1 MKKKIYFKKKNN
13 IFYLILILTIII
25 ASLLYFLLFFIS
37 INKPYFKI
45 VNNINEYY
53 YIPIDKG
60 GEKIKYLNK
69 KSINNDYNTDYQ
81 NDSKNNNFVNLAFTI
96 QIYSNPNLILV
107 KKYKE
112 NFIKLKKEIIDEN
125 DLNIISIK
133 SDIGTDYFLTFKNF
147 SMKKDALNFCNN
159 FHIFN
164 ECIIIN
170 PSDL

>member
-13 IFYLILILTIII
+13 VFYLIIILIIII
-25 ASLLYFLLFFIS
+25 ASLLYLLLFFIS
-37 INKPYFKI
+37 INKPYFNI

-53 YIPIDKG
+53 YIPLDKG

-69 KSINNDYNTDYQ
+69 KSINNDYNTDYK
-81 NDSKNNNFVNLAFTI
+81 NNSKNNNFVNLAFTI

-159 FHIFN
+159 FNIFN

>member
-13 IFYLILILTIII
+13 IFYLIIILIII
-25 ASLLYFLLFFIS
+25 ITSLLYLLLFFIS
-37 INKPYFKI
+37 INKPYFNI

-53 YIPIDKG
+53 YIPLDKG

-69 KSINNDYNTDYQ
+69 KSINNDYNTDYK
-81 NDSKNNNFVNLAFTI
+81 NNSINNNFVNLAFTI
-96 QIYSNPNLILV
+96 QIYSNPDLILV

>member
-13 IFYLILILTIII
+13 IFYLIIILTIII

-69 KSINNDYNTDYQ
+69 KSINNDYNTDYK
-81 NDSKNNNFVNLAFTI
+81 NNSINNNFVNLAFTI
-96 QIYSNPNLILV
+96 QIYSNPDLILV

>member
-1 MKKKIYFKKKNN
+1 MKKKIYFNKKNN
-13 IFYLILILTIII
+13 IFYLIIILTIII

>member
-13 IFYLILILTIII
+13 IFYLIIILTIII
-25 ASLLYFLLFFIS
+25 ASLLYLLLFFIS

-45 VNNINEYY
+45 INNINEYY

-159 FHIFN
+159 FNIFN

>member
-13 IFYLILILTIII
+13 IFYLIIILTIII
-25 ASLLYFLLFFIS
+25 ASLLYLLLFFIS

-69 KSINNDYNTDYQ
+69 KSINNDYNTDYE

>member
-13 IFYLILILTIII
+13 IFYLIIILTIII

-96 QIYSNPNLILV
+96 QIYSNPDLILV

-159 FHIFN
+159 FNIFN

>member
-13 IFYLILILTIII
+13 IFYLIIILIII
-25 ASLLYFLLFFIS
+25 ITSLLYLLLFFIS
-37 INKPYFKI
+37 RNKPYFNI

-53 YIPIDKG
+53 YIPLDKG

-69 KSINNDYNTDYQ
+69 KSINNDYNTDYE

-96 QIYSNPNLILV
+96 QIYSNPDLILV

-159 FHIFN
+159 FNIFN

>member
-13 IFYLILILTIII
+13 IFYLIIILTIII

-164 ECIIIN
+164 DCIIIN

>member
-1 MKKKIYFKKKNN
+1 MKKKVFFKKKNN
-13 IFYLILILTIII
+13 LLYLTIISI
-25 ASLLYFLLFFIS
+25 VIIITLFYILFFFIS
-37 INKPYFKI
+37 TNKNYFKI

-53 YIPIDKG
+53 YIPLDKG
-60 GEKIKYLNK
+60 GEKVKYLNK
-69 KSINNDYNTDYQ
+69 KSINNNQNTDIKH
-81 NDSKNNNFVNLAFTI
+81 NSTNNNLVNLEFTI
-96 QIYSNPNLILV
+96 QIYSNPDLILV

>member
-13 IFYLILILTIII
+13 IFYLIIILTIII
-25 ASLLYFLLFFIS
+25 ASLLYLLLFFIS

>member
-13 IFYLILILTIII
+13 IFYLIIILTIII
-25 ASLLYFLLFFIS
+25 ASLLYLLLFFIS
-37 INKPYFKI
+37 INKPYFNI

-53 YIPIDKG
+53 YIPLDKG

-96 QIYSNPNLILV
+96 QIYSNPNLNLV

>member
-13 IFYLILILTIII
+13 IFYLIIILTIII

-69 KSINNDYNTDYQ
+69 KSINNDYNTDYE

>member
-37 INKPYFKI
+37 INKPYFNI

-53 YIPIDKG
+53 YIPLDKG

-69 KSINNDYNTDYQ
+69 KSINYDYNTDYK
-81 NDSKNNNFVNLAFTI
+81 NNSINNNFVNLAFTI
-96 QIYSNPNLILV
+96 QIYSNPDLILV

>member
-13 IFYLILILTIII
+13 IFYLIIILTIII

>member
-13 IFYLILILTIII
+13 IFYLIIILTIII
-25 ASLLYFLLFFIS
+25 ASLLYLLLFFIS

-45 VNNINEYY
+45 INNINEYY